1 MASHSSILAWKI
13 PRTEEP
19 GGLQYTCCEEL
30 DTTEQLSAAHI
41 LLTHVQE
48 KWRETDGE
56 EGTEGLQGLTGQ
68 ALDSD
73 RTIQTP
79 FLIASWSS
87 NLNFSDV
94 PPHHTHTQEVK
105 IMFLLLAV

>member
-1 MASHSSILAWKI
+1 MATHSSILAWKI

-79 FLIASWSS
+79 FLIAS
-87 NLNFSDV
+87 
-94 PPHHTHTQEVK
+94 
-105 IMFLLLAV
+105 